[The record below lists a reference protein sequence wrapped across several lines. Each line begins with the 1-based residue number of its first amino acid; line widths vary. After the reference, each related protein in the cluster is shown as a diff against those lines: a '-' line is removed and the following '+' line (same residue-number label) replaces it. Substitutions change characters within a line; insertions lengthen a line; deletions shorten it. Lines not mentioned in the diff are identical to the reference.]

1 MDEILSLAESI
12 ENGIGAEALAKEEF
26 VEEHAIFLV
35 DLAIDTHNKLVAD
48 ARAAGYFYIEVV
60 PLGNNWEITHPIG
73 KKAWDIMKEMRLDD
87 ESKRASWF

>member
-12 ENGIGAEALAKEEF
+12 ANGIEAEALANEEF

-48 ARAAGYFYIEVV
+48 ARAAGYFYIGVV